1 MQLERR
7 PIHKWST
14 TATWNPIDPL
24 TVSATVLTVSSFTD
38 VNRNGTH
45 AGLTAPGYTIVNLAG
60 DYLVNDQIKIFGRV
74 DNLFNLHY
82 QNPTGFLQPG
92 FGIFGGVRM
101 ASFGVK

>member
-1 MQLERR
+1 MTGLSVRPTNRSRR
-7 PIHKWST
+7 P
-14 TATWNPIDPL
+14 
-24 TVSATVLTVSSFTD
+24 VQF
-38 VNRNGTH
+38 
-45 AGLTAPGYTIVNLAG
+45 YTIVNLAG
-60 DYLVNDQIKIFGRV
+60 DYLVNDQIKVFGRV